1 MAGPLSVSEVSLDQA
16 LAWLGA
22 VREEAG
28 RQGLAVAAAVV
39 DRGGHVVASARMDGS
54 PLGAMVL
61 AVDKAYTAVLWQ
73 TPTGEFMES
82 TKPGGADWGFT
93 STSGGRI
100 VVYAGGLPLFAGDGL
115 IGAVGVSGGTGEQDE
130 ACARAAMAATGLA

>member
-1 MAGPLSVSEVSLDQA
+1 MSEPVSVQEVSLDQA
-16 LAWLGA
+16 LALLAA
-22 VREEAG
+22 VREEAA
-28 RQGLAVAAAVV
+28 RQGLAVAASVV
-39 DRGGHVVASARMDGS
+39 DRGGHAVAGARMDGA

-73 TPTGEFMES
+73 TPTGEFMQS
-82 TKPGGADWGFT
+82 TQPGGPDWGFT

-115 IGAVGVSGGTGEQDE
+115 IGALGVSGGTGEQDE
-130 ACARAAMAATGLA
+130 ACAKAAIAAAGL

>member
-1 MAGPLSVSEVSLDQA
+1 MSDPLSVQEVSLVQA
-16 LAWLGA
+16 LALLAA

-28 RQGLAVAAAVV
+28 RQGLAVAAAVA
-39 DRGGHVVASARMDGS
+39 DRGGHVIASARMDGS

-61 AVDKAYTAVLWQ
+61 ALDKAYTAVLWQ

-82 TKPGGADWGFT
+82 TQPGAADWGFT

-115 IGAVGVSGGTGEQDE
+115 IGALGVSGGTGEQDE
-130 ACARAAMAATGLA
+130 ACAKAAIAAAGL